1 MIPVR
6 DVMKHNLLAAI
17 RQILRPVIRIALR
30 NDVMFGDFTNEVR
43 AAYVEVARELARVHG
58 REPTDMRLRLM
69 TGLPSSDVNWA
80 HRVNEERASAPEV
93 PGQDS
98 HTVAATVL
106 SAWHSEPDYS
116 QLYGIPTEL
125 PLVAANDHVSFTD
138 LVKRVDPTANA
149 ELIVE
154 RLIDAGCIR
163 EVAPKRYQ
171 VQSRVY
177 MAAELSSEGLRYL
190 AETTERFITTLSN
203 NLTGGSGGEKRLERA
218 VFADHGIPESRLR
231 EFQEA
236 VKARWEDFAN
246 PLDNWL
252 NAPVPRGESDDE
264 PVVQTGVGIYH
275 YVFRE
280 PAESDSTVTV
290 GVREGTNDEF
300 KLS

>member
-6 DVMKHNLLAAI
+6 DLMKHNLLAAI
-17 RQILRPVIRIALR
+17 RQILRPIIRIGLR
-30 NDVMFGDFTNEVR
+30 NDVMYGDFVNEVR
-43 AAYVEVARELARVHG
+43 AAYVEVARDLSREHG
-58 REPTDMRLRLM
+58 REPTDMRVRLM

-80 HRVNEERASAPEV
+80 RRVSDEEDAAPDEA
-93 PGQDS
+93 GQDS

-106 SAWHSEPDYS
+106 SAWHSESEYA

-125 PLVAANDHVSFTD
+125 PLDAAKDNVSFTD

-171 VQSRVY
+171 VRSRVY
-177 MAAELSSEGLRYL
+177 MPAELSAEGLRYL
-190 AETTERFITTLSN
+190 AETVERFITTLSN
-203 NLTGGSGGEKRLERA
+203 NLTSGGDVEKRLERI
-218 VFADHGIPESRLR
+218 VFADHGIPQSRLH

-236 VKARWEDFAN
+236 VKARWDDFAN

-252 NAPVPRGESDDE
+252 NAPVPMGESDDE

-280 PAESDSTVTV
+280 PAESDSKVTV
-290 GVREGTNDEF
+290 GVREGTKDEF
-300 KLS
+300 KPL